1 MDRNRE
7 LALRAVS
14 AGSSQWSMKF
24 ELYAIRVSRPTKKKI
39 LILVKYEFGFFEKLA
54 SRVIRTQV

>member
-39 LILVKYEFGFFEKLA
+39 LILVKYEFGFF
-54 SRVIRTQV
+54 